1 MLMQHVGVGYFGYY
15 RATAYAM
22 KHSLMPE
29 IAKLRMKALNFWDKH
44 GIRAAADAFGVSTRT
59 LYWWRQLL
67 RTGGPQALIPRS
79 KAPLVRRSRHWHPD
93 VIKEI
98 RRLRTELPNLGKEQ
112 IFVRLKAWC
121 ELRHFTCP
129 STSTI
134 GRIIAG
140 AHDKMRMVPVR
151 LSARGKVRLIKK
163 RSVKPR
169 RPKQYRPVKT
179 GELIGMDAIELRM
192 GDLRRYIITM
202 IDEHSDYALA
212 LAVPSLNSDITSH
225 FFSKATKLFP
235 VAIKQVVTDNGKE
248 FLGNFDKTLQEA
260 SIKHIWTYPYTPKM
274 NATCERFNRTLREQ
288 FIEFNELLLFDDL
301 NLFNQ
306 RMAEYLVLY
315 NSKRPHKSL
324 ELMTPVDYILRES
337 KNCNMWWTHTLAS
350 IYPDDEARTPN
361 TRTDITSSGPMA
373 AVIGFQSPYND
384 QRSVVALLADSP
396 RGNELLTN
404 ALNDSGKRAAMFGSV
419 AVIRESG
426 VNSLRVG
433 DIYYVGHL
441 PWFERIWFAL
451 SNHPIL
457 LAIFAAISIVL
468 LAWVLWRM
476 LRIISR
482 RRLSLDD
489 E

>member
-1 MLMQHVGVGYFGYY
+1 MLTGLYITLRFG
-15 RATAYAM
+15 
-22 KHSLMPE
+22 HFISLMLGFGCVLYGAWWAPVP
-29 IAKLRMKALNFWDKH
+29 LRRVLMLRF
-44 GIRAAADAFGVSTRT
+44 
-59 LYWWRQLL
+59 YPLL
-67 RTGGPQALIPRS
+67 R
-79 KAPLVRRSRHWHPD
+79 PL
-93 VIKEI
+93 
-98 RRLRTELPNLGKEQ
+98 L
-112 IFVRLKAWC
+112 
-121 ELRHFTCP
+121 
-129 STSTI
+129 
-134 GRIIAG
+134 
-140 AHDKMRMVPVR
+140 
-151 LSARGKVRLIKK
+151 
-163 RSVKPR
+163 
-169 RPKQYRPVKT
+169 
-179 GELIGMDAIELRM
+179 LIGAI
-192 GDLRRYIITM
+192 
-202 IDEHSDYALA
+202 
-212 LAVPSLNSDITSH
+212 PSSLKDDTKINLLVE
-225 FFSKATKLFP
+225 ATKSW
-235 VAIKQVVTDNGKE
+235 V
-248 FLGNFDKTLQEA
+248 
-260 SIKHIWTYPYTPKM
+260 KM
-274 NATCERFNRTLREQ
+274 PMRHY
-288 FIEFNELLLFDDL
+288 D
-301 NLFNQ
+301 
-306 RMAEYLVLY
+306 
-315 NSKRPHKSL
+315 
-324 ELMTPVDYILRES
+324 
-337 KNCNMWWTHTLAS
+337 LAS

-419 AVIRESG
+419 AVIRECG